1 MVQARGQD
9 RLDSSRK
16 HSKGSDESS
25 HNLDPIVANNISPSD
40 EASPDQRQKDSSECT
55 TDSEEEAE
63 ALAEKMLGQQHQ
75 DSDEYEES
83 KYPHKW
89 TIGEA
94 NSNPFHF
101 CRFLSPSAKE
111 KFDAL
116 FTGRNSRGLS
126 SHGQNMK
133 QLY

>member
-9 RLDSSRK
+9 RQDSNLK
-16 HSKGSDESS
+16 YSKESDESS
-25 HNLDPIVANNISPSD
+25 PNQDPIVANNISPS
-40 EASPDQRQKDSSECT
+40 EEGSPDQRQRDSSECT

-63 ALAEKMLGQQHQ
+63 AHAEKMLGQQQNHN
-75 DSDEYEES
+75 DSDEFEES
-83 KYPHKW
+83 KEPHKW

-94 NSNPFHF
+94 NTNPFHF
-101 CRFLSPSAKE
+101 CRFLTPLAKE

-133 QLY
+133 